1 MDNWSP
7 LLTDPH
13 LVKAFGYTVLHSLW
27 QGALIALIYGQ
38 WLKRSKASN
47 EDRYTK
53 GLNSLVGLLGFS
65 SITFMYYFG
74 QAGISDANIVNGTGR
89 SEQVTLLVGRVM
101 DNPSTLIDYLPIIS
115 NVWIIGVL
123 IYSLRLVLGGIYTYY
138 LRKSANPLEAPVYQK
153 MLKKIS
159 THLGVEKGIQVASSV
174 MAKTPMMIGH
184 MKPIILLPIGLVN
197 QLDNDEVEA
206 IICHE
211 IAHIMR
217 NDYLVNILQTL
228 VEVLYYYHPAVYYIS
243 EQIRVEREHCCDDIA
258 IQYTKNSLDYAKL
271 LVKLQELHSHS
282 QLTLAMHF
290 KQSNNIFMNRIK
302 RLLHLPGQAS
312 SQKNRIAALL
322 VMVLMIIGIHQS
334 AHSISKSIEDRI
346 LLPVEKIETVDMDQL
361 RKQAP
366 KLVSLDTTPTVKKI
380 IKKKTITII
389 DGDSTVTETITET
402 DGNGA
407 FFLDDDTKI
416 LRWFPNEER
425 DFNIWMDSIKDGMAI
440 IDIDKDIHV
449 LMDSLG
455 KGMAKMKLF
464 LNDGNGFKFQFDT
477 AFVGGN
483 SFDFNFDF
491 DSIFSGMELR
501 SLDWDSLIGGDG
513 KMFFFDGNG
522 MEGLPFDFD
531 HLEDLE
537 DLNELRLFDRYNDQ
551 ARIYGQESGN
561 TPADK
566 LHRTLNR
573 DGLLEIN
580 TNNTVE
586 LSGKEL
592 KINGDKQPK
601 NIHSKYKRLW
611 ENATGTTM
619 AKKDKVT
626 LELKGKEHKRTIQR
640 F

>member
-1 MDNWSP
+1 
-7 LLTDPH
+7 
-13 LVKAFGYTVLHSLW
+13 
-27 QGALIALIYGQ
+27 
-38 WLKRSKASN
+38 
-47 EDRYTK
+47 
-53 GLNSLVGLLGFS
+53 
-65 SITFMYYFG
+65 
-74 QAGISDANIVNGTGR
+74 
-89 SEQVTLLVGRVM
+89 
-101 DNPSTLIDYLPIIS
+101 
-115 NVWIIGVL
+115 
-123 IYSLRLVLGGIYTYY
+123 
-138 LRKSANPLEAPVYQK
+138 
-153 MLKKIS
+153 
-159 THLGVEKGIQVASSV
+159 
-174 MAKTPMMIGH
+174 MAM
-184 MKPIILLPIGLVN
+184 
-197 QLDNDEVEA
+197 
-206 IICHE
+206 
-211 IAHIMR
+211 AH
-217 NDYLVNILQTL
+217 
-228 VEVLYYYHPAVYYIS
+228 
-243 EQIRVEREHCCDDIA
+243 
-258 IQYTKNSLDYAKL
+258 
-271 LVKLQELHSHS
+271 
-282 QLTLAMHF
+282 
-290 KQSNNIFMNRIK
+290 
-302 RLLHLPGQAS
+302 
-312 SQKNRIAALL
+312 
-322 VMVLMIIGIHQS
+322 
-334 AHSISKSIEDRI
+334 
-346 LLPVEKIETVDMDQL
+346 
-361 RKQAP
+361 
-366 KLVSLDTTPTVKKI
+366 
-380 IKKKTITII
+380 
-389 DGDSTVTETITET
+389 
-402 DGNGA
+402 

-425 DFNIWMDSIKDGMAI
+425 DFNIWMDSIKEGMAI

-464 LNDGNGFKFQFDT
+464 LKDGNGFNFQFDT

-483 SFDFNFDF
+483 SFDFDFDF

-551 ARIYGQESGN
+551 ARIHGQESRN

-566 LHRTLNR
+566 LHRALNR
-573 DGLLEIN
+573 DGLLEIDE
-580 TNNTVE
+580 NNTVE